1 MSAIRGD
8 IVAIMDDTMNID
20 YGKISHLLLRQLG
33 NGATLDQTRIE
44 REELGRQWAAA
55 FARHG
60 TAIMANGRAK
70 ATLSVATE
78 PSA

>member
-8 IVAIMDDTMNID
+8 IVAIMDDTMNVD
-20 YGKISHLLLRQLG
+20 YGKISHLLLRQMG

-55 FARHG
+55 FARYG
-60 TAIMANGRAK
+60 SSIMTNGRSN